1 MSPTSDQRAILRS
14 ALNAL
19 LVVMSG
25 LAAGYYLLPS
35 DLLAPEP
42 GIAMVD
48 RLAFALQWDLPLV
61 IWVLGCVHAVSTGRY
76 RSPDDIRGSAFGPPS
91 TAIAVRRAV
100 LQNSV
105 EQVLLAVGAHL
116 ILATLLRGDELRM
129 IPILVILFLVGRVA
143 FALGYARGPGARGFG
158 MAITGLAN
166 IVAYGIAIWLLIGGR

>member
-1 MSPTSDQRAILRS
+1 MTVSLDQRGILRS
-14 ALNAL
+14 AVFALIVVGMGLLAGYFLLPATLLSPDNAL
-19 LVVMSG
+19 LMG
-25 LAAGYYLLPS
+25 
-35 DLLAPEP
+35 E
-42 GIAMVD
+42 
-48 RLAFALQWDLPLV
+48 RLAFALRWDLPLFL
-61 IWVLGCVHAVSTGRY
+61 WLMGCVQAVSTGRY

-91 TAIAVRRAV
+91 KAIAVRRAV

-116 ILATLLRGDELRM
+116 ILATLLLGDELRL
-129 IPILVILFLVGRVA
+129 IPILVILFLVGRAA